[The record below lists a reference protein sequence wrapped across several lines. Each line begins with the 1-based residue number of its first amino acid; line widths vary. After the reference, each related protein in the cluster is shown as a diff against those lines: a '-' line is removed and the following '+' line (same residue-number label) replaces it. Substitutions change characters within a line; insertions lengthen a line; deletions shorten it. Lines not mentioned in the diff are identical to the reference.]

1 MGALVLLFFRRR
13 RIDPVVAS
21 GALITTLNDGLSLLL
36 FLGSL
41 LFCKTGSDGRSLDYL
56 PTSPPI
62 AAQP

>member
-41 LFCKTGSDGRSLDYL
+41 LFCKAGSGRSLDYL
-56 PTSPPI
+56 PTLPSIVARP
-62 AAQP
+62 